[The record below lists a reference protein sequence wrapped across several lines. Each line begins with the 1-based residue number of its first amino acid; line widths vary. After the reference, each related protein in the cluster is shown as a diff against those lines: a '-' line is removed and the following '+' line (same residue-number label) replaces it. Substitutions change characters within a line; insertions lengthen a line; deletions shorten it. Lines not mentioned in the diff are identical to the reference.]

1 MSSNPFEK
9 LNVKRDDD
17 DDEQEE
23 FQQVKGKEKHVPY
36 GLENKKNKVR
46 PKEKQANKEG
56 EEDFQEVKKV
66 VKKRPPKQEEGE
78 EDKEHKKRTGINF
91 NTNEKRE
98 YRESKNPKPQRG
110 RKFDKQSGTGRGKEV
125 SKGGAGGK
133 GTWGDNPKN
142 IARDEDNYDDIY
154 FQQALNQVPE
164 EEKEKRKGKKK
175 EEGEENKE
183 DKKEE
188 KRKGEKREKKELPPE
203 LKLDKPK
210 DAISLEEYLK
220 GKEQPKEEENK
231 EVKRNDVGEPLKKT
245 EEKKEE
251 ILGTSGPGKKK
262 GKKKKNKEMDQEEFE
277 LNMKLGNK
285 LDIGE
290 EDKRRRQRKGKFK
303 KEDEAFTYKKEEYPE
318 LK

>member
-17 DDEQEE
+17 DEQEE
-23 FQQVKGKEKHVPY
+23 FQQVKSKEKHVPY

-78 EDKEHKKRTGINF
+78 EDKEHKKRKGINF

-164 EEKEKRKGKKK
+164 EKKPKKEKKTFEPIHKKDRH
-175 EEGEENKE
+175 EGLE
-183 DKKEE
+183 D
-188 KRKGEKREKKELPPE
+188 
-203 LKLDKPK
+203 
-210 DAISLEEYLK
+210 
-220 GKEQPKEEENK
+220 
-231 EVKRNDVGEPLKKT
+231 
-245 EEKKEE
+245 
-251 ILGTSGPGKKK
+251 
-262 GKKKKNKEMDQEEFE
+262 
-277 LNMKLGNK
+277 
-285 LDIGE
+285 
-290 EDKRRRQRKGKFK
+290 
-303 KEDEAFTYKKEEYPE
+303 
-318 LK
+318 

>member
-175 EEGEENKE
+175 EEDEENKE